1 VSDNGNEAF
10 SIVVLT
16 AVCCWPALFFL
27 PIAMWIVLA
36 RRNSRLQIA
45 DAELKAQL
53 RVTEKKL
60 KEAQNEVE
68 RLTKQTG
75 KNPATKNPKDY
86 LLMKQIVGEIS
97 KVLIVHDR
105 EGKKYPYKTVES
117 LRKSLD
123 ELASAKAS

>member
-1 VSDNGNEAF
+1 MSDNGHGVF
-10 SIVVLT
+10 SSVVLT
-16 AVCCWPALFFL
+16 AVCCFPALFFL
-27 PIAMWIVLA
+27 PIAMWIILA

-75 KNPATKNPKDY
+75 KRPTGKLPKDY
-86 LLMKQIVGEIS
+86 RLMRDVLGEVVS
-97 KVLIVHDR
+97 ALVQHDR
-105 EGKKYPYKTVES
+105 EGKKYPYKTVEN

-123 ELASAKAS
+123 ELESSKAS